1 MMMMPT
7 TDTDAPM
14 DKLFRAF
21 QKFSKLEAAS
31 GSVLLVCA
39 VAALAWANSPW
50 GQNYTALWETHLT
63 MGFAPFQ
70 FSKSLLHWIND
81 GLMTLFFFVVGLEIK
96 RELLLGE
103 LASAKRA
110 ALPIMAALGGML
122 VPAVLYACFNAGQ
135 PSARGW
141 GIPMATDIAF
151 SLGVLALLGKRVPFA
166 LKIFLAALAIAD
178 DLGAVLVIA
187 VFYTATISWTSLA
200 IAGAFCLC
208 LLVVNQ
214 RRTQHPLPYLLLGLG
229 LWLAMLKSGVHAT
242 ISGVLVAMTIP
253 AHPSL
258 SRPLATDCE
267 KVESP
272 LTRFEQALHPWVAF
286 GIMPL
291 FALANAG
298 VALHGDLHSA
308 LGQPVSQGIIAG
320 LVLGK
325 PIGIVL
331 LSWLAVRLGV
341 AALPAGVNWR
351 HILGIGMLAGIGFT
365 MSLFVANLAFGITP
379 LLDTAKVGI
388 LIASLVSGL
397 CGGLFLLATSL
408 RRVAAVQPTSAVIT
422 P

>member
-1 MMMMPT
+1 MT
-7 TDTDAPM
+7 TAAPI

-21 QKFSKLEAAS
+21 QKFFKLEAAS
-31 GSVLLVCA
+31 GIVLMVCA
-39 VAALAWANSPW
+39 VAALAWANSPS

-63 MGFAPFQ
+63 IGFAPFQ
-70 FSKSLLHWIND
+70 LSKSLLHWIND

-96 RELLLGE
+96 RELLSGE

-122 VPAVLYACFNAGQ
+122 VPAVLYACFNPGQ
-135 PSARGW
+135 PGARGW

-200 IAGAFCLC
+200 IAGAFCLF

-214 RRTQHPLPYLLLGLG
+214 RRIQHPLPYLLLGFG
-229 LWLAMLKSGVHAT
+229 LWLAMLKSGVHTT
-242 ISGVLVAMTIP
+242 ISGVLVAMAIP
-253 AHPSL
+253 AHSGL
-258 SRPLATDCE
+258 SRSSASDCE

-298 VALHGDLHSA
+298 VALHGDLPSA
-308 LGQPVSQGIIAG
+308 LRQPVSQGIIAG

-325 PIGIVL
+325 PIGILL
-331 LSWLAVRLGV
+331 LSWAAVRLGV
-341 AALPAGVNWR
+341 AALPDGVNWR
-351 HILGIGMLAGIGFT
+351 HILGIGMLGGIGFT
-365 MSLFVANLAFGITP
+365 MSLFVANLAFGTGL
-379 LLDTAKVGI
+379 LLDTAKVGV
-388 LIASLVSGL
+388 LIASLISGL
-397 CGGLFLLATSL
+397 CGGLFLLATSF
-408 RRVAAVQPTSAVIT
+408 RPSGRPKSQRGQSDG
-422 P
+422 